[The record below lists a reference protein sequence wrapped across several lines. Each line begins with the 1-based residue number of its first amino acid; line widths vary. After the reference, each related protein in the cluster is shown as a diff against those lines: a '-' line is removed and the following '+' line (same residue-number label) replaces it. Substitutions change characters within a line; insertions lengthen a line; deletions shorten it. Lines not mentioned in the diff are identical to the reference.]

1 MSMEK
6 AEALLKRIQKKDYKP
21 IYLLHG
27 EKETYFV
34 DLISS
39 YIEKHVLAEDQ
50 KAFNQA
56 ILYGKDTDVE
66 ELINMAKRYP
76 MMAEHQVIILREA
89 QDLKK
94 IEKLEPYL
102 ANPQRSTILVLCFK
116 HKKIDGRKKVFKTIK
131 SNYEF
136 YQTGK
141 IYENHVAKWIN
152 TTLRKAGYTIE
163 PKASKM
169 LLEYLGNSLS
179 NIDKELEKLKQ
190 ILPESTRILPEHIEE
205 HVGVSKDYNIFELSN
220 AIGAKDELK
229 AQRIAKYFAQNQKNH
244 PLVLTLGTIYNYFNK
259 LLIYHSLSDKSQ
271 SNVARA
277 LGVPP
282 FFVKDYVQA
291 ARYYSMKNSARAV
304 ELVRT
309 ADAQGKGIGMSPSQS
324 ENLLKNLLVNIMR
337 L

>member
-6 AEALLKRIQKKDYKP
+6 AEALLRRIQKKDYKP
-21 IYLLHG
+21 VYLLQG

-39 YIEKHVLAEDQ
+39 YIEKHVLTEDQ

-89 QDLKK
+89 QDQKK
-94 IEKLEPYL
+94 IEKLQPYL
-102 ANPQRSTILVLCFK
+102 ENPQRSTILVLCFK

-131 SNYEF
+131 AKYEF

-141 IYENHVAKWIN
+141 IYENHVVKWIN
-152 TTLRKAGYTIE
+152 STLKKSGYAIQ
-163 PKASKM
+163 PKATKM
-169 LLEYLGNSLS
+169 LMEYLGNSLS

-190 ILPESTRILPEHIEE
+190 ILPVSTTISPEHIEE

-229 AQRIAKYFAQNQKNH
+229 AQRIAKYFAQNQRNH

-259 LLIYHSLSDKSQ
+259 ILIYHSLTDKSQ
-271 SNVARA
+271 SKVARA
-277 LGVPP
+277 LGVPL
-282 FFVKDYVQA
+282 FFVKDYVHA
-291 ARYYSMKNSARAV
+291 ARHYSMKNATRAI
-304 ELVRT
+304 ELIRAT
-309 ADAQGKGIGMSPSQS
+309 DAQGKGIGVTPSQS
-324 ENLLKNLLVNIMR
+324 ESLLKNLLVNIMR